1 MKLVKN
7 IAANTFAF
15 VVMLNVVSFGMMVVT
30 MGFAPIQP
38 IVVAAYIT
46 AGIIHYKWTRFAIKK
61 VLS

>member
-1 MKLVKN
+1 MKIVKN

-30 MGFAPIQP
+30 MGFAPIP
-38 IVVAAYIT
+38 LIVVAAYMA
-46 AGIIHYKWTRFAIKK
+46 AGIIHYKWTRFVIRK